1 MRPGFFRKK
10 GMRYTAKQKKE
21 LIELICNK
29 IADEKLSL
37 RATLRLEGMPS
48 RDTFFR
54 WIDKTKKYADQ
65 YARACEE
72 RADAIFEEILD
83 IADDDSEDVLISE
96 KGKAVFNKEFAARS
110 KIRIDARKWN
120 LSKMN
125 PKKYGDYQKI
135 DMDVTEVKPILT
147 KRTE

>member
-1 MRPGFFRKK
+1 
-10 GMRYTAKQKKE
+10 MRYTAKQKKE
-21 LIELICNK
+21 LIELICSK
-29 IADEKLSL
+29 IADEKMSL
-37 RATLRLEGMPS
+37 RSALRLDGMPS

-65 YARACEE
+65 YARACED
-72 RADAIFEEILD
+72 RADGIFDEMLEVSDTPQEGIEIEID
-83 IADDDSEDVLISE
+83 E
-96 KGKAVFNKEFAARS
+96 KGKTKEKRGDMLGHR
-110 KIRIDARKWN
+110 KLQIETRKWV
-120 LSKMN
+120 LSRMN